1 MYKNYED
8 KLNTIL
14 SNAKGEKVELAIQ
27 DEVKRLYSRYINHNE
42 KYDVIFA
49 PIGRVE
55 DDLRRWVRDMDK
67 IQDEAESLYK
77 KTDKT
82 IEHEET
88 NRISEKHHNY
98 EDESENKVSY
108 KEKENISL
116 ETDSNS
122 KPLKASRMVFV
133 KK

>member
-82 IEHEET
+82 IRELG
-88 NRISEKHHNY
+88 
-98 EDESENKVSY
+98 VSRDTAGLLTDLR
-108 KEKENISL
+108 KITDDKIVKAHAKTMIKSL
-116 ETDSNS
+116 Q
-122 KPLKASRMVFV
+122 KMVI
-133 KK
+133 